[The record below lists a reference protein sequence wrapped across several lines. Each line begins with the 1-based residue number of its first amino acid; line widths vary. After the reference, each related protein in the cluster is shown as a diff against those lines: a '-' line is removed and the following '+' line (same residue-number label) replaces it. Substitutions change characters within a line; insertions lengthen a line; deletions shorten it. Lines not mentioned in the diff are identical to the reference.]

1 MRPCSS
7 RHLRSRFGGSARTRE
22 AIQVQAGAWHELVH
36 ATRKACASLLVALDV
51 HRRLAMQ
58 IGLAQLAP
66 WPVGAA
72 FLLIVIL
79 LHTCR

>member
-1 MRPCSS
+1 M
-7 RHLRSRFGGSARTRE
+7 
-22 AIQVQAGAWHELVH
+22 HELVH

-66 WPVGAA
+66 WLVGAA